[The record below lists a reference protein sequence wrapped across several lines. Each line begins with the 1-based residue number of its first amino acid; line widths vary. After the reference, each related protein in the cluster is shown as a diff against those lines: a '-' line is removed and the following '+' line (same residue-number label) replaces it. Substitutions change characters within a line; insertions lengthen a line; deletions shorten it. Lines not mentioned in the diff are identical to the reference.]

1 MRQRKSAM
9 TGMWIW
15 GCAAGRCGNFS
26 APADNLIATN
36 SSANSA
42 NLLYEA
48 PFGRE
53 FVAIFRLRSETG
65 HLRKQK
71 SCFL

>member
-1 MRQRKSAM
+1 
-9 TGMWIW
+9 
-15 GCAAGRCGNFS
+15 
-26 APADNLIATN
+26 
-36 SSANSA
+36 
-42 NLLYEA
+42 LLHEA